1 MVTPD
6 QIDIIQTTWKIPAAN
21 PVDSGEVIL
30 LKFFEK
36 FPHNQ
41 QKFLAFKNLPLESLK
56 GSKSFRTHAG
66 RVVTVINDAIGVL
79 GSPDAIAQLEE
90 MWGKIGE
97 THSKRKISKDS
108 FNELKIV
115 ICEVLTAVCALD
127 EVQQKAWDDL
137 FSTIYEIIF
146 KKYDQ

>member
-6 QIDIIQTTWKIPAAN
+6 QIDIIKTTWKIPAAN
-21 PVDSGEVIL
+21 PIDSGEVIL

-66 RVVTVINDAIGVL
+66 RVVTVINDAIVAL
-79 GSPDAIAQLEE
+79 DSPDATKQLEE

-97 THSKRKISKDS
+97 THSKRKISKES
-108 FNELKIV
+108 FNELKVV
-115 ICEVLTAVCALD
+115 IFEVLTAVCSLD
-127 EVQQKAWDDL
+127 ATQQKAWSDL
-137 FSTIYEIIF
+137 FDVVYSLIF
-146 KKYDQ
+146 KKYDN